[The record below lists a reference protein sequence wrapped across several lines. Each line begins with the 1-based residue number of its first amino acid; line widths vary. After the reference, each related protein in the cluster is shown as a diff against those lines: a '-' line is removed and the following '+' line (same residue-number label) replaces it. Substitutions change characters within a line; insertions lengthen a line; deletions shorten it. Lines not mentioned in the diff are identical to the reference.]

1 MLLTWLLIYRI
12 SKTIWSSYLHL
23 GLCLFSTPFE
33 ARFFLSV
40 TSKCA
45 RAITQGCV
53 GDMFCEDML
62 VRVGKT
68 GSLGPWCRVIRY
80 CRSRRMLTVIP
91 LGISCS
97 HSYTS
102 AIWQYDSAPRPQRSC
117 FAHPNIDPKGQ
128 ASWDIIHILT
138 WTFGQ
143 IFVQAKKLKALF
155 YIFIWNKA
163 SLKFWQNI
171 CPKTPRQYLISR
183 NLTFSTKNWGLP
195 ETV

>member
-68 GSLGPWCRVIRY
+68 GSLEPWCRVIRY
-80 CRSRRMLTVIP
+80 CRSRRMLNN
-91 LGISCS
+91 
-97 HSYTS
+97 SYCFGYKLFAFLYFCNTT
-102 AIWQYDSAPRPQRSC
+102 IWQYDSAPRPQRSC

-155 YIFIWNKA
+155 DFFY
-163 SLKFWQNI
+163 LK
-171 CPKTPRQYLISR
+171 
-183 NLTFSTKNWGLP
+183 
-195 ETV
+195 